1 MCHPQM
7 LEIENKSQFFADKSE
22 KKVVGGGQ
30 GTHNS
35 LNKIHYFYN
44 AIDWQAE
51 R

>member
-1 MCHPQM
+1 M